1 MNDKLYIPNN
11 FIEDVKS
18 YLPSHLAI
26 DDFIEYCKRPLR
38 RSVRVNTLR
47 MSVNDFKQ
55 SCLVRGWTIAA
66 IPWCEE
72 GFWLE
77 RTAEEEQTLPIGNTD
92 LHLSGCIYVQEASS
106 MLPPMALREALSGNP
121 KVVLDVAAAPGSKT
135 TQLAALMDNQGL
147 LIANE
152 FSSSRVK
159 VLAANLKRMGVVN
172 TALSHFDGAIFGD
185 YMSECFDEILLDA
198 PCSGEGTVRKDEHAL
213 KNWSIESNID
223 IAAVQKQLIVSA
235 FHALKPGGHLVYSTC
250 TLTPIENQQV
260 CQYLLD
266 SFPGSVEIVSLHA
279 LFEGAEKATTDEGYL
294 HVWPQ
299 IFDSEGFF
307 IAKFKKLERV
317 ENSNQKTKKGN
328 FPFSPAPKKEKQFFD
343 NLISNQFGLKTY
355 SGNLYVRDKE
365 VWLFPHEATEL
376 LEKIKY
382 QRIGILVGT
391 THKNGI
397 RLEHELATTFGH
409 LATKNTYALSQSQAI
424 EYFKGQD
431 VTLEENTKN
440 KGEVILTLCGAPI
453 GLGKWQG
460 HKIKNS
466 LPRDLVQNGNLISW
480 G

>member
-38 RSVRVNTLR
+38 RSVRVNTLK

-55 SCLVRGWTIAA
+55 SCLERGWTIAA

-121 KVVLDVAAAPGSKT
+121 KIVLDVAAAPGSKT

-328 FPFSPAPKKEKQFFD
+328 FPFSPAPKKKSSFLIILYQI
-343 NLISNQFGLKTY
+343 NL
-355 SGNLYVRDKE
+355 V
-365 VWLFPHEATEL
+365 
-376 LEKIKY
+376 
-382 QRIGILVGT
+382 
-391 THKNGI
+391 
-397 RLEHELATTFGH
+397 
-409 LATKNTYALSQSQAI
+409 
-424 EYFKGQD
+424 
-431 VTLEENTKN
+431 
-440 KGEVILTLCGAPI
+440 
-453 GLGKWQG
+453 
-460 HKIKNS
+460 
-466 LPRDLVQNGNLISW
+466 
-480 G
+480 